1 MGDRAK
7 PARVGILG
15 GMGPAATA
23 DFYRKLVEATP
34 AERDQDHIPVLVEA
48 DPAIPDRSES
58 YLRGGPTPLPFLQ
71 RGAKLLE
78 ARGADLLVMPC
89 NTAHLWY
96 EAIVQQ
102 LGIPLLHIVDAVVE
116 DLLAQLGGA
125 VAGRALRVGLLGT
138 EATARGRLYPL
149 RAIQDHRARA
159 WQWVLPGSEV
169 QARLQQGI
177 AAVKGGDLDA
187 GRRAMADTCDGLLGQ
202 RVDAIVYAC
211 TEVPLALA
219 GGFDPRVAASD
230 STAAL
235 ARYTVRRAASSAAA
249 ASFTHSTK

>member
-1 MGDRAK
+1 MTERAK

-23 DFYRKLVEATP
+23 DFYGKLVQATP

-48 DPAIPDRSES
+48 DPAIPDRTES
-58 YLRGGPTPLPFLQ
+58 YLRGGPSPLPFLR
-71 RGAKLLE
+71 RGAKHLE
-78 ARGADLLVMPC
+78 SRGAELLVMPC

-102 LGIPLLHIVDAVVE
+102 LGIPMLHIVDAVVE
-116 DLLAQLGGA
+116 DLLAQLGGDT
-125 VAGRALRVGLLGT
+125 AGRSLRVGLLGT

-149 RAIQDHRARA
+149 RAIQDHRACG
-159 WQWVLPGSEV
+159 WQWVLPEGAA
-169 QARLQQGI
+169 QARLQEGI
-177 AAVKGGDLDA
+177 AAVKAGDLAA
-187 GRRAMADTCDGLLGQ
+187 GHRAMAAACDALLGQ
-202 RVDAIVYAC
+202 RVDAVVHAC
-211 TEVPLALA
+211 TEVPLALGA
-219 GGFDPRVAASD
+219 AFDPRVPASD